1 MENLIELINEI
12 KKDRRLKTFDE
23 SSTKQFVILRI
34 LSSLGWNIYDPD
46 EIQPE
51 YSIGSFKVDFA
62 LKHKGV
68 VKVFIEVKRFG
79 EPLENHQEQLLK
91 YAFQRGIKLAVLTN
105 GGSWWF
111 YLPLMEGSWEK
122 RKFYTIEIYEQDI
135 NDVVDKFEKLLS
147 KENVMTDKAITNA
160 EQIYENRLK
169 EHLIRQALPKAWEKL
184 LLEPDELLVE
194 LLSETTERLCGY
206 KPMDGMVKSFLRN
219 VFFEESNQTKK
230 ALNEE
235 VKANLKGEKKGKPK
249 IGKRSN
255 INLKDLIELG
265 ILKSGEEIFRVYKGK
280 IYKARIIRDGKIQLS
295 DGRIANS
302 PSEAASFISGNP
314 ENGWKVWKYRNSQG
328 SEISLADLRDL
339 FLLISNLQK

>member
-1 MENLIELINEI
+1 MGNLLELINKI
-12 KKDRRLKTFDE
+12 KEDRKFRTFDE
-23 SSTKQFVILRI
+23 SSTKQFVVLRI

-62 LKHKGV
+62 LKHKEV

-111 YLPLMEGSWEK
+111 YLPLMEGSWER

-147 KENVMTDKAITNA
+147 KKNVMTDRAITNA

-194 LLSETTERLCGY
+194 LLSETAERLCGY
-206 KPMDGMVKSFLRN
+206 KPMDGMVKGFLRKM
-219 VFFEESNQTKK
+219 FFEESNQTRET
-230 ALNEE
+230 LNEQAKIDLE
-235 VKANLKGEKKGKPK
+235 GERRKGKPK
-249 IGKRSN
+249 VGKKSY
-255 INLKDLIELG
+255 LKDLIEIG

-280 IYKARIIRDGKIQLS
+280 IYKARIMRDGKIQLS